1 MFQIKVLK
9 KSKHIFYVLYRL
21 YENRAIYEIKWKNIV
36 ETDRLQTTIWRIRIV
51 SWTPKATKIHSEYVI
66 LIAFV
71 RQQ

>member
-9 KSKHIFYVLYRL
+9 KSKNLFYVLYRL